1 MMELNEQWTSEVPVA
16 SSLSPWCPAPS
27 VTSPNPLPGLTMSQ
41 PGHTAPLWTSSQ
53 AVSATVPSP
62 QSFVQLCHVC
72 SAPWSTQL
80 CITPQLASLS
90 HSFATRVPQLW
101 RFILLPLLNP
111 SSSPSCPNC
120 LSALASRGHVVTVL
134 LSQAPYLDILS
145 VFTSLDLRVLPSSH
159 VWMYT

>member
-1 MMELNEQWTSEVPVA
+1 MSSGHQKYQLHPASHLDALLPLEPVPTL
-16 SSLSPWCPAPS
+16 SQDLLCPSLVIQLHCGPHLRQCLPQCPAHSPS
-27 VTSPNPLPGLTMSQ
+27 
-41 PGHTAPLWTSSQ
+41 
-53 AVSATVPSP
+53 
-62 QSFVQLCHVC
+62 VQLCHVC

-111 SSSPSCPNC
+111 SSPPSCPNC